1 MAKRNRYRR
10 HRKSNFSLWGL
21 VLIIIIAIFLVFF
34 LDGRVIKVHDGDTIT
49 VFYQLQPVR
58 IRLWGIDAP
67 ELEQDDGT
75 ESASALRKL
84 ILGKKVLIEP
94 KDKDRYGRLVAI
106 IYVHDT
112 LNVNRWLVRE
122 GWAWVYRRY
131 NKEEGW
137 LELEEQ
143 ARDQKIGLWADEPNV
158 PPWEW
163 RRQNRKI
170 NRR

>member
-1 MAKRNRYRR
+1 MPRRPKYRR
-10 HRKSNFSLWGL
+10 KSRDNFSLWGL
-21 VLIIIIAIFLVFF
+21 IFVVLIAIVLVFF

-67 ELEQDDGT
+67 ELKQEDGT

-84 ILGKKVLIEP
+84 IFGKKILIEP
-94 KDKDRYGRLVAI
+94 KDKDRYGRLVAV
-106 IYVHDT
+106 IYVYDT
-112 LNVNRWLVRE
+112 LNVNKWLVKE

-131 NKEEGW
+131 NKDPKW
-137 LELEEQ
+137 LELEQQ
-143 ARDQKIGLWADEPNV
+143 AREMRLGLWSDDPNM

-163 RRQNRKI
+163 RFQNRKKQ
-170 NRR
+170 RK

>member
-1 MAKRNRYRR
+1 MARQRRYRHKR
-10 HRKSNFSLWGL
+10 QNNLSLWGL
-21 VLIIIIAIFLVFF
+21 IAVIVIAIILVFF
-34 LDGRVIKVHDGDTIT
+34 LDGRVIKVHDGDTVT

-67 ELEQDDGT
+67 ELKQADGR

-84 ILGKKVLIEP
+84 IFGKKVLIEP

-106 IYVHDT
+106 IYVYDT
-112 LNVNRWLVRE
+112 LNVNKWLVKE

-131 NKEEGW
+131 NKDSEW
-137 LELEEQ
+137 LEIEQQ
-143 ARDQKIGLWADEPNV
+143 AREMRLGLWSDDPNV

-163 RRQNRKI
+163 RRQNRKKQ
-170 NRR
+170 RR